1 MLNERSLTSI
11 EEGIYILNKYSGCF
25 SVATISHLRGKIN
38 LKKLQQSIDIIQD
51 KYDILRCNIIKQDS
65 NLKFK
70 LKELETVKVILE
82 IIDNCHNKS
91 WEDIVIENINQPLN
105 LSKNMLRCLLIR
117 PESKDDEAYFITIIF
132 HAIADGLSSVKLHY
146 LIFQNYENIVKNK
159 SIESRNR
166 LDITSIYNQKFN
178 NILGYIRAILSVIE
192 LQIRSKFYKPKKLN
206 PDKIIPIKERE
217 GHFLNYCLDEEI
229 TKKIIVK
236 SKQENIT
243 VNSLL
248 TAAILLA
255 IADEI
260 KIKEQE
266 KFALYCQCY
275 VDLRKRLDP
284 QVSDEYLEILISSLM
299 SFYNLKP
306 QTNLLSLAKEV
317 NNKTKKELEKRDFM
331 YYSLL
336 LKPIVK
342 TSINNT
348 QRFTPS
354 VGVSNL
360 GKINFKRNYGDFTL
374 ENICFVPNVSIYNYS
389 LSLSISTFNNKM
401 TINFAFSYPSFS
413 YEKID
418 KIAQTMIKILTDTI
432 DSSKN
437 K

>member
-1 MLNERSLTSI
+1 MLNERRLTSS
-11 EEGIYILNKYSGCF
+11 EEGIYILNQYSGCF
-25 SVATISHLRGKIN
+25 SVATISYLRGKIN
-38 LKKLQQSIDIIQD
+38 LKKLQQSIDLIQD
-51 KYDILRCNIIKQDS
+51 KYDILRCNVIKQDS
-65 NLKFK
+65 NFKFK
-70 LKELETVKVILE
+70 LKELETGKVTLE

-91 WEDIVIENINQPLN
+91 WENIVIENINQPLN
-105 LSKNMLRCLLIR
+105 LSKNLFRCLFIR
-117 PESKDDEAYFITIIF
+117 PESKYDEAYFITIIF
-132 HAIADGLSSVKLHY
+132 HAIADGLSSVKIHE
-146 LIFQNYENIVKNK
+146 LIFKNYESIIENK
-159 SIESRNR
+159 SIESNNKLNR
-166 LDITSIYNQKFN
+166 TSIYNQKFN
-178 NILGYIRAILSVIE
+178 NVLGYIRAILSVIE
-192 LQIRSKFYKPKKLN
+192 LQIRGKIYKPKKLN

-217 GHFLNYCLDEEI
+217 GHFLNYCLDEE
-229 TKKIIVK
+229 TTQKIIIK

-266 KFALYCQCY
+266 KFTLYCQCY

-299 SFYNLKP
+299 SFYTVEP
-306 QTNLLSLAKEV
+306 QSNLLSLAKEV
-317 NNKTKKELEKRDFM
+317 NYKTKKELEKRDFM
-331 YYSLL
+331 YYPLL
-336 LKPIVK
+336 LKQIVK
-342 TSINNT
+342 KSMKNT
-348 QRFTPS
+348 QTFTPT

-418 KIAQTMIKILTDTI
+418 KIAQTMLKIIKDTI
-432 DSSKN
+432 YCN
-437 K
+437 H